1 MLTCDNSTVQAPPP
15 RNETEN
21 ELQSINDSKR
31 KKIDVEQIEDNGGVL
46 HLGSLTFIHTVS
58 KQMDRGE
65 RPTSEATREV
75 GHALRGV
82 SERGWEKEGR
92 RGEKRE
98 RESCVVFILHALS

>member
-1 MLTCDNSTVQAPPP
+1 M
-15 RNETEN
+15 EE
-21 ELQSINDSKR
+21 
-31 KKIDVEQIEDNGGVL
+31 IEDNGGVL
-46 HLGSLTFIHTVS
+46 HLGTLTFIHTVS

-98 RESCVVFILHALS
+98 RERALCGVYSPRLVLKQQRRDRVRGEK